1 MADASEIKSIIG
13 AIADPVLHR
22 PIGDIGVLTKVEM
35 GRRGLLTLELAIPV
49 PGLVDYE
56 DLKKTVSAAAAEID
70 GVKKVEIITND
81 MRDEDREALMARV
94 LPEGKNVVG
103 GAASPTRV
111 IGIASGKGGVGK
123 SSVTTNLAVALA
135 KLGHSVGVIDADV
148 WGYSIPRMLGA
159 GPAPVV
165 IHESIIPPS
174 AFGVKAMSMDYFV
187 GDDRAVIWR
196 GPMLHKAIE
205 QFLTDVLWDDP
216 DFLLVDMPPGT
227 GDIAISLSQ
236 FLPRAQL
243 LLVTTPQPTAQRVAR
258 RSALMAAEVNQE
270 VIAVIEN
277 MSYFE
282 GDDGKKYEIFGSG
295 GGAALAEDL
304 GVPLIGQVPLLS
316 AMREGADN
324 AEPVSVAAPDSEA
337 ARVFMAA
344 AEALIKLKPRVR
356 THPELVIR

>member
-1 MADASEIKSIIG
+1 MLLVLSTALVAAPMAETSQ
-13 AIADPVLHR
+13 R
-22 PIGDIGVLTKVEM
+22 
-35 GRRGLLTLELAIPV
+35 LLQMLDYV
-49 PGLVDYE
+49 GVDYPPTTNHG
-56 DLKKTVSAAAAEID
+56 KIID
-70 GVKKVEIITND
+70 AVEYQEMQEFSGIINELIST
-81 MRDEDREALMARV
+81 
-94 LPEGKNVVG
+94 LPENPSKSGL
-103 GAASPTRV
+103 
-111 IGIASGKGGVGK
+111 IA
-123 SSVTTNLAVALA
+123 
-135 KLGHSVGVIDADV
+135 
-148 WGYSIPRMLGA
+148 
-159 GPAPVV
+159 
-165 IHESIIPPS
+165 
-174 AFGVKAMSMDYFV
+174 
-187 GDDRAVIWR
+187 
-196 GPMLHKAIE
+196 
-205 QFLTDVLWDDP
+205 
-216 DFLLVDMPPGT
+216 
-227 GDIAISLSQ
+227 Q

-304 GVPLIGQVPLLS
+304 GVPLIGQIPLLS

-337 ARVFMAA
+337 ALVFMAA

>member
-35 GRRGLLTLELAIPV
+35 GRRGMLTLELAIPV
-49 PGLVDYE
+49 PGLVDYD
-56 DLKKTVSAAAAEID
+56 DLKATVSAAAAEID
-70 GVKKVEIITND
+70 GVKKVEIVTND
-81 MRDEDREALMARV
+81 MRDEDRAALMARV
-94 LPEGKNVVG
+94 LPDGKNVVG

-135 KLGHSVGVIDADV
+135 KLGHTVGVIDADV

-165 IHESIIPPS
+165 IHESIIPPA

-316 AMREGADN
+316 AMREGADK

-344 AEALIKLKPRVR
+344 AEALVKLKPRVR